1 MGNRR
6 SCFEKS
12 DIKIMPKF
20 GKTSKERLESCHP
33 DLQKV
38 LNEVVKTFD
47 CTVTQGH
54 RKVAEQEK
62 LFKEG
67 KTKVKFSNHNYYPAL
82 AVDVTPYPVDYENT
96 DRHYYFGGY
105 VLGIAKSMGINL
117 RWGGDWDGDR
127 ETKDQTFNDL
137 VHFEIRKK

>member
-1 MGNRR
+1 
-6 SCFEKS
+6 
-12 DIKIMPKF
+12 MPKF
-20 GKTSKERLESCHP
+20 GKKSKKELGTCVE
-33 DLQKV
+33 DLQLV
-38 LNEVVKTFD
+38 FNEVVKTFD

-54 RKVAEQEK
+54 RTVEEQEK
-62 LFKEG
+62 LYKEG
-67 KTKVKFSNHNYYPAL
+67 KTKVKFGRHNHSPSI

-105 VLGIAKSMGINL
+105 VLGIAKSMGIDL

-137 VHFEIRKK
+137 VHFEVRKK

>member
-1 MGNRR
+1 
-6 SCFEKS
+6 
-12 DIKIMPKF
+12 MPKF